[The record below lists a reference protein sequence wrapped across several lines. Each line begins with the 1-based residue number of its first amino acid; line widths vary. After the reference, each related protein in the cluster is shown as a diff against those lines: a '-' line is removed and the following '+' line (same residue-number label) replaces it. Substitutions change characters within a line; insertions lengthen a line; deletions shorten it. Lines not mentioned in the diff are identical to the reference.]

1 MMKRLAHIILI
12 LLAAVVAH
20 TAVAQVTDSI
30 ATDTVAPKAT
40 INHRFITP
48 VKQNTNTV
56 LQPGKDI
63 DEKVLEVFLSG
74 DTARAKAEAAKDS
87 LRKVYTHYPV
97 LTDVTVGVNF
107 IDMVLAAAGQ
117 KHMNADLSLTLNMWN
132 RLQPVLELGVGYANN
147 TPEDMNYTYKGQL
160 SPFARVGVNYNFLFK
175 SKPEFQALVGARVG
189 GTMFKYE
196 ITDIQYHNGYWG
208 ESETTSI
215 PQQSSSALWYELV
228 GGLKVKIVKNFSLG
242 WFIRFHNLISEKKND
257 VAQAWFIPGYGTR
270 NGSLAFSFSAY
281 YTLPLYKKK
290 IQDGGSIATQD
301 EKK

>member
-1 MMKRLAHIILI
+1 MMKRLTHIIFI
-12 LLAAVVAH
+12 LLAAVVAQP
-20 TAVAQVTDSI
+20 VAAQATDSI

-40 INHRFITP
+40 GSHRFITP

-56 LQPGKDI
+56 LQPGKDV

-87 LRKVYTHYPV
+87 LRKVYTHYPIV
-97 LTDVTVGVNF
+97 TDVAVGVNF
-107 IDMVLAAAGQ
+107 IDMILAAAGQ
-117 KHMNADLSLTLNMWN
+117 KHYNVDLSLTLNMWN
-132 RLQPVLELGVGYANN
+132 RLQPVLELGVGHANN
-147 TPEDMNYTYKGQL
+147 TPEDMNYTYKGKL
-160 SPFARVGVNYNFLFK
+160 SPFARVGVNYNFMFK
-175 SKPEFQALVGARVG
+175 SNPDFQALVGARMG

-196 ITDIQYHNGYWG
+196 ITDIHYSNGYWG
-208 ESETTSI
+208 ENETTSI
-215 PQQSSSALWYELV
+215 PQQSSSAMWYELV
-228 GGLKVKIVKNFSLG
+228 GGLKVKIVKNLSMG

-290 IQDGGSIATQD
+290 TQEGSIATEG